1 MILKNSVKSFLLIT
15 ILAFINILTAQATVT
30 DTAKKNL
37 NIVFIGNSI
46 THGAGLKDWKTEA
59 PPNEAVKYLMQQPG
73 VGVVNFAN
81 QGYSGH
87 TTVDF
92 LPATNKDF
100 PKVEAAARAFV
111 NKNAQLVFS
120 IILGTNDSAVNGP
133 NGSPV
138 SKEDYLTNLQTIIS
152 QLLKDFPGCKVIIQQ
167 PTWYSPNTHNHST
180 YMQEGLT
187 RLQTYFPQIKAAVKS
202 YAKTNHGRVFR
213 GDTNAF
219 GFFKKNAEQYFQHE
233 NGQDG
238 VFYLHPNKEGA
249 VILGDFWAKAI
260 YKHLFK

>member
-1 MILKNSVKSFLLIT
+1 MISKTPLRPILLILVICFSAT
-15 ILAFINILTAQATVT
+15 TTVLAWVA
-30 DTAKKNL
+30 DTAKKDL

-59 PPNEAVKYLMQQPG
+59 PPNEAVKYLMQQAG

-100 PKVEAAARAFV
+100 PKVEAAAQDFT

-133 NGSPV
+133 NGAPV
-138 SKEDYLTNLQTIIS
+138 TKENYQANLQAIIN

-180 YMQEGLT
+180 YMQEGLN
-187 RLQTYFPQIKAAVKS
+187 RLQTYFPMIKKAVKN
-202 YAKTNHGRVFR
+202 YAKTNPGQVFR
-213 GDTNAF
+213 GDRDAF
-219 GFFKKNAEQYFQHE
+219 GFFKKHAEQFFQHE
-233 NGQDG
+233 SGQDG
-238 VFYLHPNKEGA
+238 IFYLHPNKEGA
-249 VILGDFWAKAI
+249 IVLGDFWAKAI
-260 YKHLFK
+260 YKNLFK